1 MKNLLTKKGIVLT
14 VIVLLVAASIVPSIG
29 GNNGMIRNVSENIR
43 EQESFLGDPPEEE
56 WNHTFDGPGDDKG
69 KYVIQTTDGGYIC
82 LCDKIDK
89 IGDNRLN
96 SDIWLI
102 KTNAYGYEQWNR
114 TYGGSNF
121 DLGNQVQQTQDG
133 GYIILG
139 TIQLGSDSGDF
150 WLIKTDSEGIVQWSR
165 IFGGPGGDSGE
176 SVLQVSDGGY
186 IIAGQKYVTPK
197 TTWDAWLIK
206 TNETGVEEWNHTYG
220 GYQIDG
226 SYDVKETLDGGY
238 ILCGCTCSFVEPSHM
253 YDPYDAWLI
262 KTNSEGVEQWNHSY
276 GTNRSYEWGFSVQ
289 QLPDSG
295 FIVAGM
301 VLGDGKHD
309 GLLIRTDE
317 SGAEIWNRSY
327 GEINPGIVTFFCIN
341 LTYDGDF
348 IICGGNG
355 YFDPQKGYLYDIWV
369 LKTDCSGDIL
379 WEKKYGER
387 EYIDIGLSIAQ
398 TANGGY
404 IITGGIETKDL
415 KGSAAI
421 LIKLSP
427 ENQAPFPPS
436 IVGETNGKP
445 GTLYPYTFTSID
457 PDGDQVS
464 YYIEWGDGD
473 ITDWTGFQPS
483 GEPYSE
489 SNTWATKGTYII
501 RAKAKDTDGFES
513 DWGTLEVTMPKNK
526 PFNFNFNLLS
536 WLFERFP
543 NAFPILRQ
551 LLGL

>member
-1 MKNLLTKKGIVLT
+1 M
-14 VIVLLVAASIVPSIG
+14 
-29 GNNGMIRNVSENIR
+29 
-43 EQESFLGDPPEEE
+43 ESVDINCINPPEEE

-69 KYVIQTTDGGYIC
+69 KCVIQTTDGGYIC

-114 TYGGSNF
+114 TYGESNF

-150 WLIKTDSEGIVQWSR
+150 WLIKTDSTGFVQWSR

-186 IIAGQKYVTPK
+186 IIAGQKYVSPETN
-197 TTWDAWLIK
+197 WDAWLIK
-206 TNETGVEEWNHTYG
+206 TNETGGEEWNHTYG

-226 SYDVKETLDGGY
+226 SYDVQETLDGGY
-238 ILCGCTCSFVEPSHM
+238 ILCGCTCSFVEPSHLW
-253 YDPYDAWLI
+253 DPYDVWLI

-289 QLPDSG
+289 QLPDGG
-295 FIVAGM
+295 FIVAGQ
-301 VLGDGKHD
+301 VIGDGKHD

-327 GEINPGIVTFFCIN
+327 GETYPGIVTFLCIN

-348 IICGGNG
+348 IVCGGNG
-355 YFDPQKGYLYDIWV
+355 YFDPQKGYLYDIWA

-379 WEKKYGER
+379 WEKTYGER

-398 TANGGY
+398 TSHGGY

-421 LIKLSP
+421 LIKLSS
-427 ENQAPFPPS
+427 ENQPPEIPDINGPLS
-436 IVGETNGKP
+436 GKP
-445 GTLYPYTFTSID
+445 GIEYTFCITPTD
-457 PDGDQVS
+457 PDGDDLHVLWD
-464 YYIEWGDGD
+464 WGDG
-473 ITDWTGFQPS
+473 TNS
-483 GEPYSE
+483 GWLGP
-489 SNTWATKGTYII
+489 
-501 RAKAKDTDGFES
+501 FES
-513 DWGTLEVTMPKNK
+513 GVEICDSHIWNEQGDYTISVTLRDEHGASVTGTLEISIPRNRALISS
-526 PFNFNFNLLS
+526 F
-536 WLFERFP
+536 WLRFFDM
-543 NAFPILRQ
+543 FPILQRIMNII
-551 LLGL
+551 L